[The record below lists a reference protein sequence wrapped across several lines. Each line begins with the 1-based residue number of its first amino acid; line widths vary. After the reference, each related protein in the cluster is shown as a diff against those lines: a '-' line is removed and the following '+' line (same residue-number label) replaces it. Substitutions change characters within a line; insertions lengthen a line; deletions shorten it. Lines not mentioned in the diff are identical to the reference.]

1 MVQEIESLRKMPLAN
16 LDRIV
21 DDMAEE
27 SRSSSRSVIEG
38 KMRVREILDSAS
50 QIALYGENWDDMFV
64 RKRKTLTGKDFL

>member
-1 MVQEIESLRKMPLAN
+1 MRLVN
-16 LDRIV
+16 LECDAGV
-21 DDMAEE
+21 MAEE

-64 RKRKTLTGKDFL
+64 RKRKTLSGKDFL